1 MILKKFTNKLEFKS
15 TKTLSFK
22 LKKVLKIQAYSFLCF
37 LKSKALIKISKN
49 P

>member
-1 MILKKFTNKLEFKS
+1 MILKKFTNKLEFKFA
-15 TKTLSFK
+15 KNLSFK
-22 LKKVLKIQAYSFLCF
+22 LKKVLKIQAFIFLCF